1 MMDSL
6 NHATEYLIDLL
17 RAYGH
22 RAIVVNINQQG
33 EELHVQAKDF
43 VRRQLAAA
51 GIKFPYSETNKPN
64 NRILNKHIDED
75 MLSVIFHEA
84 LFDLETAYVKEKC
97 EGEPKAERYI
107 ESINS
112 WIERKKVWLKCTFP
126 TYSDAQLAPFFD
138 TRPAE
143 KEPASDGDI
152 QEAQEVLSE
161 IGFNSIA
168 TIEDVNKLLWELAM
182 RRIPVTK
189 SMRSAVETLIT
200 DARVGAWFEE
210 TAHSYN
216 CYLHVRSM
224 DPVFRK
230 DELALQKM
238 RKGFKAELSN
248 AQNDLKQL
256 REKVKREHGQGES
269 SYRKLARK
277 LINQLKTSNSR
288 FQATYNFTQEKDIEE
303 FLSWYKVLKRPVKKQ
318 TMKSISRAIVKGGGS
333 EELFMKMAEE
343 QNAKFLSVEE
353 DDDF

>member
-1 MMDSL
+1 M
-6 NHATEYLIDLL
+6 
-17 RAYGH
+17 
-22 RAIVVNINQQG
+22 
-33 EELHVQAKDF
+33 
-43 VRRQLAAA
+43 AAA

-84 LFDLETAYVKEKC
+84 LFDLETAYVKENC

-126 TYSDAQLAPFFD
+126 PYSDAQLAPFFD

-152 QEAQEVLSE
+152 REAQEVLSE

-189 SMRSAVETLIT
+189 SMRSAVEILIT

-216 CYLHVRSM
+216 CYIHVRSM

-230 DELALQKM
+230 DELALQK
-238 RKGFKAELSN
+238 
-248 AQNDLKQL
+248 
-256 REKVKREHGQGES
+256 
-269 SYRKLARK
+269 
-277 LINQLKTSNSR
+277 
-288 FQATYNFTQEKDIEE
+288 
-303 FLSWYKVLKRPVKKQ
+303 
-318 TMKSISRAIVKGGGS
+318 
-333 EELFMKMAEE
+333 
-343 QNAKFLSVEE
+343 
-353 DDDF
+353 

>member
-33 EELHVQAKDF
+33 EELHIQAKDF

-84 LFDLETAYVKEKC
+84 LFELETAYVKEKC

-126 TYSDAQLAPFFD
+126 PYSDAQLAPFFD

-182 RRIPVTK
+182 RRIPLTK
-189 SMRSAVETLIT
+189 SMRSAVETLI
-200 DARVGAWFEE
+200 
-210 TAHSYN
+210 
-216 CYLHVRSM
+216 
-224 DPVFRK
+224 
-230 DELALQKM
+230 M

-269 SYRKLARK
+269 SYRKLAKK

-288 FQATYNFTQEKDIEE
+288 FQATYDFTQEKDIEE